1 MVFIDW
7 IQNNWLLAGGVLYAL
22 LSLAGQIVGMVNGPK
37 ADKASG
43 VLERMMGLLR
53 GFGIGTYKDEPG
65 SVSRPFKGDT
75 GERIV
80 QVEKIR

>member
-1 MVFIDW
+1 MAFVDW
-7 IQNNWLLAGGVLYAL
+7 IQNNWLLAGGVLYGA

-43 VLERMMGLLR
+43 IIERGMALLR

-65 SVSRPFKGDT
+65 SVSFPFKGDT
-75 GERIV
+75 KERIV
-80 QVEKIR
+80 QTEKV